1 MHSAV
6 AHTILLT
13 LLPLATAAV
22 HYNTTT
28 TTAHTVTAASEV
40 MWLHPDY
47 APRYL
52 WDSSLGGQDSY
63 KQTGAEVRGLV
74 ARAFRGPLP
83 PAQQQQVLTELQA
96 DRYYHTTATACCYF
110 MYALL

>member
-1 MHSAV
+1 
-6 AHTILLT
+6 
-13 LLPLATAAV
+13 
-22 HYNTTT
+22 
-28 TTAHTVTAASEV
+28 

-74 ARAFRGPLP
+74 ARAFRGPLL

-96 DRYYHTTATACCYF
+96 DRYQPSVCCYQYF
-110 MYALL
+110 TLAAILHVTAVFIAG

>member
-1 MHSAV
+1 MH
-6 AHTILLT
+6 
-13 LLPLATAAV
+13 LPRTTATTAA
-22 HYNTTT
+22 HLFTTS
-28 TTAHTVTAASEV
+28 SEV

-74 ARAFRGPLP
+74 ARAFRGPLL

-96 DRYYHTTATACCYF
+96 DRYY
-110 MYALL
+110 LLYTVEVLQFWQPYCM